1 MSVSIIS
8 SLRGSLTII
17 LRTSLDCGTVVVVVV
32 VVVEVE
38 VVVFISRALVSIN
51 CRSKYIFKVCT
62 NHELLKMLDF
72 VYI

>member
-17 LRTSLDCGTVVVVVV
+17 LRASLDWGTVVVVA
-32 VVVEVE
+32 VEVE
-38 VVVFISRALVSIN
+38 VVVFTSGALVSIN

-62 NHELLKMLDF
+62 INELLKMLDF
-72 VYI
+72 VYT